1 MKWENI
7 VGDYFIF
14 TRWKTRNTRKNNIK
28 PIKSPITNGIK
39 ELLISVGDKSSP
51 YILGQLKEGSNENT
65 ITNKCEKLKGI
76 FMHYGYIGLG
86 NLGAACAGC
95 LLKAGFEVTVFDLNK
110 TLAEPLIAAGA
121 KWAESAED
129 VAASVDHVITC
140 LPSPAVSEKVLRQI
154 LPVMK
159 KGASWIEMST
169 LGRDDVLA
177 LAKVAEAA
185 GVRML
190 ELPVTGGVHLAYRG
204 EITMLPGGDKDLVDL
219 HWKAFEAMGNRIFH
233 MGPLGSSS
241 IIKVITNMLAFI
253 HLKACGEALM
263 LAKRGGLDLGQA
275 WHAIAASSGNSFV
288 HETEGALI
296 LNGSYDI
303 AFSLDLALKDL
314 GFALGF
320 GKEFGV
326 PLELAS
332 MTNQTYVA
340 AKAAYGGDAQSP
352 MIAKLLED
360 LLGTDLRAPGFPAR
374 LE

>member
-1 MKWENI
+1 
-7 VGDYFIF
+7 
-14 TRWKTRNTRKNNIK
+14 
-28 PIKSPITNGIK
+28 
-39 ELLISVGDKSSP
+39 
-51 YILGQLKEGSNENT
+51 
-65 ITNKCEKLKGI
+65 
-76 FMHYGYIGLG
+76 MHYGYIGLG

-95 LLKAGFEVTVFDLNK
+95 LVKAGFKVTVYDLNPK
-110 TLAEPLIAAGA
+110 LAESLVAAGA
-121 KWAESAED
+121 TLAASAEEL
-129 VAASVDHVITC
+129 AASVEHVITC
-140 LPSPAVSEKVLRQI
+140 LPSPDVSERVLRNI
-154 LPVMK
+154 LPQMK
-159 KGASWIEMST
+159 PGASWVEMST
-169 LGRDDVLA
+169 LGRDEVLR
-177 LAKVAEAA
+177 LASVAADA
-185 GVRML
+185 GVRMM
-190 ELPVTGGVHLAYRG
+190 ELPVTGGVHLAYQG
-204 EITMLPGGDKDLVDL
+204 KITMLAGGDRDLFDL
-219 HWKAFEAMGNRIFH
+219 HHGAMQAMGDRIFH

-253 HLKACGEALM
+253 HLKATSEALM

-303 AFSLDLALKDL
+303 AFNIDLALKDL

-326 PLELAS
+326 PLDLAS
-332 MTNQTYVA
+332 MTNQTYIA
-340 AKAAYGGDAQSP
+340 AKAAYGGEAQSP

>member
-1 MKWENI
+1 M
-7 VGDYFIF
+7 
-14 TRWKTRNTRKNNIK
+14 
-28 PIKSPITNGIK
+28 
-39 ELLISVGDKSSP
+39 
-51 YILGQLKEGSNENT
+51 
-65 ITNKCEKLKGI
+65 
-76 FMHYGYIGLG
+76 GLG

-95 LLKAGFEVTVFDLNK
+95 LVKAGYQVTVHDLNPA
-110 TLAEPLIAAGA
+110 LAAPLVAAGA
-121 KWAESAED
+121 TPADSAE
-129 VAASVDHVITC
+129 ALAGAVDHVITC
-140 LPSPAVSEKVLRQI
+140 LPSPQVSEKVLRAI
-154 LPVMK
+154 LPQMK
-159 KGASWIEMST
+159 PGASWVEMST
-169 LGRDDVLA
+169 LGRDEVLR
-177 LAKVAEAA
+177 LAAVAAES

-190 ELPVTGGVHLAYRG
+190 ELPVTGGVHLAYQG
-204 EITMLPGGDKDLVDL
+204 KITMLAGGDKDLFDL
-219 HWKAFEAMGNRIFH
+219 HHGAMQAMGDRIFH
-233 MGPLGSSS
+233 MGPLGSAS

-253 HLKACGEALM
+253 HLKATSEALM
-263 LAKRGGLDLGQA
+263 LAKRGGLDLAQA

-303 AFSLDLALKDL
+303 AFNIDLALKDL

-332 MTNQTYVA
+332 MTNQTYIA
-340 AKAAYGGDAQSP
+340 AKAAYGGEAQSP

>member
-1 MKWENI
+1 
-7 VGDYFIF
+7 
-14 TRWKTRNTRKNNIK
+14 
-28 PIKSPITNGIK
+28 
-39 ELLISVGDKSSP
+39 
-51 YILGQLKEGSNENT
+51 
-65 ITNKCEKLKGI
+65 
-76 FMHYGYIGLG
+76 MHYGYIGLG

-95 LLKAGFEVTVFDLNK
+95 LVKAGFQVTVYDLNPK
-110 TLAEPLIAAGA
+110 LAEPLVAMGATLAG
-121 KWAESAED
+121 SAED
-129 VAASVDHVITC
+129 LAGAVDHVITC
-140 LPSPAVSEKVLRQI
+140 LPSPAVSERVLRNI
-154 LPVMK
+154 LPRMK
-159 KGASWIEMST
+159 PGASWVEMST
-169 LGRDDVLA
+169 LGRD
-177 LAKVAEAA
+177 
-185 GVRML
+185 
-190 ELPVTGGVHLAYRG
+190 
-204 EITMLPGGDKDLVDL
+204 KDLFDL
-219 HWKAFEAMGNRIFH
+219 HHGAMEAMGDKIFH

-253 HLKACGEALM
+253 HLKATSEALM

-303 AFSLDLALKDL
+303 AFNIDLALKDL

-326 PLELAS
+326 PLDLAS

-340 AKAAYGGDAQSP
+340 AKAAYGGEAQSP

-360 LLGTDLRAPGFPAR
+360 LLDTDLRAPGFPAR